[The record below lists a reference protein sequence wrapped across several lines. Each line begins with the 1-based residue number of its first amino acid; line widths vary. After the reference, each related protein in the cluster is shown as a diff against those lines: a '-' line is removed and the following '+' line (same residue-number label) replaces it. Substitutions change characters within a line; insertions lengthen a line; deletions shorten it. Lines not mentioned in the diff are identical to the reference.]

1 LVELLLKIARCPRM
15 QWCLDHPELKDPCAE
30 VVHSQSVLPA
40 NHQVPEAWN
49 GSLETAPIL
58 FISSNPGYDPNEL
71 YPTLSWSASRI
82 IDFFVNRFHTDER
95 YVQNGLRHRLSDLS
109 FVHARRANRYW
120 PFVRQRAAE
129 LLNLPKNA
137 PPVPGKD
144 YVLTEVVHCKS
155 NSEKGV
161 RSAMQS
167 CAGEYLEAVV
177 ALSGAKVI
185 VCLGDP
191 AAAEAH
197 AIFGVPSR
205 STCYRAD
212 QIGGRVRYFTHRPHS
227 NSRSHRTFYAPDFPL
242 SDLAMLRAVLR
253 S

>member
-1 LVELLLKIARCPRM
+1 MELLLRIARCPRM

-30 VVHSQSVLPA
+30 VVHSQRVLRA
-40 NHQVPEAWN
+40 DHQVPEAWN

-58 FISSNPGYDPNEL
+58 FVSSNPGYDPDEH

-82 IDFFVNRFHTDER
+82 IDFFVNRFHSDER
-95 YVQNGLRHRLSDLS
+95 YVQNDLLHRLRDLS
-109 FVHARRANRYW
+109 FVHARKANKYW

-129 LLNLPKNA
+129 LLNLPKNVL
-137 PPVPGKD
+137 PVPGKD

-161 RSAMQS
+161 RSAMQT
-167 CAGEYLEAVV
+167 CADEYLEAVV
-177 ALSGAKVI
+177 ALSEAKVI
-185 VCLGDP
+185 VCLGAV
-191 AAAEAH
+191 AAEEAH
-197 AIFGVPSR
+197 AIFRVPYK

-212 QIGGRVRYFTHRPHS
+212 QIGGRLRYFTHRPHS
-227 NSRSHRTFYAPDFPL
+227 NSRGHRTFYAPDFPS
-242 SDLAMLRAVLR
+242 SDLEMLRAVLR